1 MNKFKAIIPTWDMP
15 EEEWLAYRANGLG
28 GSDAGTVCGVNKYKS
43 AYALWAERTNLIER
57 ENVGN
62 EATDWGHRL
71 ERVIAEKY
79 AHDHKQAVVAWPVI
93 LVSEKNDF
101 MFANIDFWIV
111 EPTPDFP
118 VGVVTDWKNNIEPAG
133 VKAILE
139 VKTSGIASPG
149 TVHQWSNNS
158 IPQSYVLQTVHY
170 GIVTGVHEIIF
181 AALLPPT
188 GLQVRH
194 LAWDEELAENLV
206 IIEQQF
212 WDLVQTNTAPEVDGS
227 DATEAAQAAR
237 YPRHEAGKGLEGG
250 MELKSLWEEFS
261 AAKVAAEEADKVR
274 KGLRAKIIEVVG
286 NAEYATVDG
295 NVILTYKAGKEVE
308 SLDTDRLRREA
319 PEIFEQFKKFRPS
332 SRTLRGV
339 K

>member
-1 MNKFKAIIPTWDMP
+1 MNKFKQIIPTWDMP

-43 AYALWAERTNLIER
+43 AYALWAERTGKIER

-79 AHDHKQAVVAWPVI
+79 ANDYKQAVVAWPVI
-93 LVSEKNDF
+93 LVSEKHEF

-111 EPTPDFP
+111 DATDEFP
-118 VGVVTDWKNNIEPAG
+118 AGVVTDWKNEVAPEG
-133 VKAILE
+133 VRSILE

-149 TVHQWSNNS
+149 TVGQWRDDS

-170 GIVTGVHEIIF
+170 GVVTGIHDIVF
-181 AALLPPT
+181 AALLPPL

-194 LAWDEELAENLV
+194 LDWDDELAENLT
-206 IIEQQF
+206 IIEGQF
-212 WDLVQTNTAPEVDGS
+212 WDLVQTDTAPEVDGS
-227 DATEAAQAAR
+227 DATEAAQSAR
-237 YPRHEAGKGLEGG
+237 YPRHEEGKGYEGG
-250 MELKSLWEEFS
+250 MELRSLWEEFS
-261 AAKVAAEEADKVR
+261 AAKIAAEDADKAR
-274 KGLRAKIIEVVG
+274 KALRAQIIEAVG
-286 NAEYATVDG
+286 NAEYATVNGD
-295 NVILTYKAGKEVE
+295 VILTYKAGKEVD
-308 SLDTDRLRREA
+308 SLDTDRIKKEA
-319 PEIFEQFKKFRPS
+319 PELFEMYKKTRPGA
-332 SRTLRGV
+332 RTLRGA